1 MCRGFDIQCAMGETH
16 KTRFIEITAQTSLMK
31 NIDTVPASYKEVF
44 VIYGGKTRIVI
55 LEISS
60 LQFAQK
66 IATQGKE
73 LKPFVFC
80 ITHYQSVVIVDNESN
95 RTIKL
100 SIIGSLTPY
109 VMYVHSCFVKYHDTM
124 SPRIRNIEFVLMINS
139 TFWVCIT
146 VWGSEGK

>member
-1 MCRGFDIQCAMGETH
+1 MQWLHFGEINGCYTFPECLVNGAMGETH
-16 KTRFIEITAQTSLMK
+16 KTRFIEITAQTSLIK
-31 NIDTVPASYKEVF
+31 NIDTAPASYKEVF

-66 IATQGKE
+66 IATQRKE

-109 VMYVHSCFVKYHDTM
+109 VMYVHSCFVKYLDTM
-124 SPRIRNIEFVLMINS
+124 SPRIRNICS
-139 TFWVCIT
+139 DD
-146 VWGSEGK
+146 K